1 MKCLRGG
8 KSKFT
13 NLCRKL
19 FIIYWRKIAQTE
31 ISPLFII
38 LQTFFL
44 ALYFHELPIIIKWP
58 DLTNLKVLSAGLS
71 KPRNPYSVFQLAVLY
86 RRFITPAK
94 NRMQVCKAKLLD
106 LIIPE
111 GKLFDFAG
119 VYRAKFKKKIKQFP
133 FYWHIKKILIW
144 KRGRF
149 PDFENYDFLARLR
162 LIHKTAR
169 NYFQDVRLKI
179 KLLII
184 IGDGFKKIFK

>member
-1 MKCLRGG
+1 
-8 KSKFT
+8 
-13 NLCRKL
+13 
-19 FIIYWRKIAQTE
+19 
-31 ISPLFII
+31 
-38 LQTFFL
+38 
-44 ALYFHELPIIIKWP
+44 
-58 DLTNLKVLSAGLS
+58 
-71 KPRNPYSVFQLAVLY
+71 
-86 RRFITPAK
+86 
-94 NRMQVCKAKLLD
+94 MQVCQAKLLD

-119 VYRAKFKKKIKQFP
+119 VYRAKFKKKIEQFP

-169 NYFQDVRLKI
+169 NYFQDLRLKI

-184 IGDGFKKIFK
+184 IGNGFKKYLNKAERER

>member
-1 MKCLRGG
+1 MPTGRKKQIYQFMSEAFYYLLTQNCPNGN
-8 KSKFT
+8 FT
-13 NLCRKL
+13 SFYN
-19 FIIYWRKIAQTE
+19 FTDI
-31 ISPLFII
+31 
-38 LQTFFL
+38 FL
-44 ALYFHELPIIIKWP
+44 ALYFHELAIIIKWP
-58 DLTNLKVLSAGLS
+58 DLTNLKVLSAALS